1 MVQVALIL
9 GFLEFSLIMCDIYNM
24 NYFINVYEKTG
35 GVGGTYN
42 TYQLYS
48 SESLDTL
55 KIMIFDTFKDNWNYV
70 SNIENRIDNMDPS
83 FFDLKTLQIELNS
96 IMSDY
101 IKNSEY
107 DDDDDQDMDSYE
119 IIIGD
124 PYNNIEESMNFYKD
138 YVDEEKELPEG
149 HGAIYFRFD
158 GDYILSISGAF
169 PYILSI
175 NTDYGVTVQGKAFDR
190 IALNVM

>member
-1 MVQVALIL
+1 
-9 GFLEFSLIMCDIYNM
+9 M
-24 NYFINVYEKTG
+24 NYFINVYEKTDG
-35 GVGGTYN
+35 DVGTYN

-48 SESLDTL
+48 AESLDNL